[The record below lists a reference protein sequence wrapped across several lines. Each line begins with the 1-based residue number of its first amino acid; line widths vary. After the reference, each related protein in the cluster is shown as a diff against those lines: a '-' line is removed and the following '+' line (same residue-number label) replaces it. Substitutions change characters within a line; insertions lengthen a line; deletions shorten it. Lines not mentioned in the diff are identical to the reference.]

1 MPRPVLIPLLL
12 AVLLALSACDSAE
25 ERAAKHFA
33 SAETLYADGDA
44 ERALVELRNVFKL
57 DEDHLDGRRLHGEIL
72 EARGALAEA
81 AASYDIVVEQTPDD
95 AGVHARLARLAIT
108 LRDRDRALRHATRA
122 FEIDPGPPLHRAL
135 YATVTYRDGDR
146 PAAVEMARGVLAEDP
161 ASLLANT
168 VLISAAMDAGDTAG
182 ALAQTDAA
190 LVLNPT
196 DLGLHVIRLSL
207 LERLDRTG
215 DVGRHLE
222 AMVATFPDQ
231 PQIEDNLI
239 RWYIR
244 QGRDAQA
251 RDALSAR
258 ADAGDA
264 RDALILARYL
274 LQTDG
279 AEAALAELDTRLEGA
294 TGPDRARLVRARAA
308 IAFDTG
314 DRDGAIAALEAATAG
329 ESDDETRLSQ
339 IALARMYAAEGH
351 DDEAA
356 ALVETVLEQDPDMVE
371 ALKLRAARL
380 ITVDDTD
387 GAIRDLRRALDQAP
401 DDPATLTLMADVH
414 TREGAHELAG
424 ERLAL
429 AVQASG
435 NGRAESLRY
444 ARFLMRDRRLGPAE
458 SVVVDALRRAPEDP
472 ELLVELG
479 RIHLARGDHPRV
491 AQTAALLAGLDDARA
506 RAAADALR
514 AQSLAAQEKTGEAVA
529 FLEGLVADGT
539 GDDRLRAAVPLIRTY
554 VRDGELDRAEGAV
567 TALEAE
573 FPDAPVVR
581 MLRAGLQAVGGDTAA
596 AEATYRDL
604 IEAGEGGAQPWLA
617 LHALLR
623 RDNRPDEAKALLARG
638 AEATGSAEILL
649 LRARNLERE
658 DRDYEG
664 AIAIYEELYARD
676 SANAMLANNLASM
689 ISAYRTGEADLD
701 RAFTIAR
708 RLRGTT
714 IPPYQDTYGW
724 LLARRGEHREALT
737 YLRPAATA
745 LRTDPLVAYHL
756 GVAEAGAGNTDAAL
770 KALSAALSLGGDD
783 AGLAAQMAD
792 AKARIAAL
800 EAARAEAAEAEE
812 AAESSN

>member
-1 MPRPVLIPLLL
+1 MPSERWWSFATSSSSTRTIST
-12 AVLLALSACDSAE
+12 AAACTARSSR
-25 ERAAKHFA
+25 RA
-33 SAETLYADGDA
+33 
-44 ERALVELRNVFKL
+44 
-57 DEDHLDGRRLHGEIL
+57 
-72 EARGALAEA
+72 GALAEA

-95 AGVHARLARLAIT
+95 ADVHARLARLAIT

-122 FEIDPGPPLHRAL
+122 YEIDPAPPLHRAL

-190 LVLNPT
+190 LALNPT

-251 RDALSAR
+251 RAALSAR

-308 IAFDTG
+308 IAFDAG
-314 DRDGAIAALEAATAG
+314 DREAAIAALEAATAG
-329 ESDDETRLSQ
+329 DPDTADDETRISQ
-339 IALARMYAAEGH
+339 IALARMYGAQGR

-356 ALVETVLEQDPDMVE
+356 TLVDTVLEQDPDMVE

-401 DDPATLTLMADVH
+401 DDAATLTLMAEVH

-567 TALEAE
+567 TTLEAE

-604 IEAGEGGAQPWLA
+604 IEAGTGGAQPWLA

-676 SANAMLANNLASM
+676 SANAMVANNLASM

-724 LLARRGEHREALT
+724 LLARRGEHAEALD
-737 YLRPAATA
+737 YLRPAAAA
-745 LRTDPLVAYHL
+745 LKADPLVAYHL
-756 GVAEAGAGNTDAAL
+756 GVAEAGAGNTQAAL
-770 KALSAALSLGGDD
+770 EALGAALSLGEGDQ
-783 AGLAAQMAD
+783 GLAPQMDD

-800 EAARAEAAEAEE
+800 EAARAEEAEAEE
-812 AAESSN
+812 AAQDSN